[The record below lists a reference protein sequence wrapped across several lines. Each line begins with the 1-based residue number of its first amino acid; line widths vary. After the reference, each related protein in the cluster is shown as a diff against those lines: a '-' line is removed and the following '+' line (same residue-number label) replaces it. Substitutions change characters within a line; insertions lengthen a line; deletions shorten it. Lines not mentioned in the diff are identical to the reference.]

1 MDVSTVACNVCGR
14 QKQETNHWLVAIVR
28 DGFEG
33 ILFQPAEACSDP
45 RNPDFKYEDICGQEC
60 SHKRLSRWLDTLNSY
75 LTAPVESVAA

>member
-1 MDVSTVACNVCGR
+1 LQRGDGR
-14 QKQETNHWLVAIVR
+14 A
-28 DGFEG
+28 
-33 ILFQPAEACSDP
+33 DP